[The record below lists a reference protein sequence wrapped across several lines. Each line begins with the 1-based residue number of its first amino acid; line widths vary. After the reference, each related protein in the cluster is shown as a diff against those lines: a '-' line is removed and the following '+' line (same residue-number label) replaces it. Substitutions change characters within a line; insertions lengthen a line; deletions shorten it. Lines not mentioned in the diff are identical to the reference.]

1 MLIILEKNGFE
12 IATEEPCVL
21 KRSKFIRFI
30 RILRWFPLLI
40 WYRVIWG
47 FSDQTAAVSGDVSD
61 RFLHRILAG
70 VSPAYVQSEEYLQVA
85 TVEVLSFFERKAAHM
100 FLYFIL
106 MMFLLMAF
114 GAFVRGSFKHAI
126 VAGLFCAGFAAL
138 DEFHQTFIPGRSG
151 SLQDVVVDMAGAL
164 IVCGLW
170 LLLRWT
176 GVVQKREEGLL
187 QFLVW
192 MPIGIGLL
200 SIYILPLI
208 VQAPL
213 SFPVYADLSQRFWE
227 DWDLLSTA
235 QQTIALKEIAA
246 IMGEIFYVGAS
257 GLLGVLTVLTLSL
270 RRRTLM
276 QSLAGAIPI
285 SLIIAIL
292 AGLLYHCCVMSG
304 MIVVLM
310 GVFAGISI
318 WAVCILV
325 KKRENAIHSF

>member
-1 MLIILEKNGFE
+1 M
-12 IATEEPCVL
+12 
-21 KRSKFIRFI
+21 KRSKFI
-30 RILRWFPLLI
+30 RILRWFPPLI

-61 RFLHRILAG
+61 RFLHRILSG
-70 VSPAYVQSEEYLQVA
+70 LSSAYVQSEEYLQVA
-85 TVEVLSFFERKAAHM
+85 TVEVISFFERKAAHM

-106 MMFLLMAF
+106 MVLLLMAL
-114 GAFVRGSFKHAI
+114 GSFVRRPFKRAI

-151 SLQDVVVDMAGAL
+151 SLRDVVVDMAGAL

-176 GVVQKREEGLL
+176 GAVRKREPGLSRL
-187 QFLVW
+187 LVW

-200 SIYILPLI
+200 CIYILPLV

-235 QQTIALKEIAA
+235 QQTIALKEIAP

-270 RRRTLM
+270 QRRTLM
-276 QSLAGAIPI
+276 QSLTGAIPI

-292 AGLLYHCCVMSG
+292 AGLVYHCRVISG
-304 MIVVLM
+304 MIVALM

-325 KKRENAIHSF
+325 EKRKNAVHSF